1 MSPNEKP
8 DESPASNKEDRYAT
22 KFAFVNEQ
30 SRQDSRSHA
39 MREYWKQRRR
49 AKSVDVGSSSS
60 SSSTLANPGAAL
72 RPLTLRPGQSTSSSG
87 TTTRASSRKSASS
100 RSPKKVPEPP
110 KEPGIPT
117 QVLSGMN
124 MALGSCR
131 LDPFDQFPVKLTAQ
145 HHKLIMHW
153 LTMYATMTFGDGL
166 KAKFNPLRDVFFPLD
181 LSNAAAFNAVMAQS
195 AAHLARMQARMRL
208 TEALQFKAEAIRILS
223 EWMADEKMA
232 LSDDVLAAISRILAY
247 EVIFPK
253 RSLQSEFTLIITA
266 LKRYWGT
273 EAEWLVHRAGL
284 QRLIDQRGGV
294 RALQNNWRLE
304 LTIYLI
310 SIMSKPSWFDSSNQL
325 WEISDSS
332 MLTGLHPL
340 FGSEDALPRIRS
352 LWLISFIQDTRTL
365 MNNWLELYSSGI
377 TNYTALQHAVATL
390 HAAVPAHSELAE
402 SQQSDTDDYT
412 RLACI
417 LFIILI
423 IQSSTSI
430 LTQTVAASVSQHP
443 QATLSLARI
452 AELDVFL
459 LEREP
464 EWTHSIDKLYNTLYH
479 DFSSNHTSTHITSY
493 ALHMATVVSYMSPET
508 RRRVEKTLLHIL
520 PHIPAKGWR
529 DDSEWTPD
537 ALLSSTYGD

>member
-1 MSPNEKP
+1 MSPDENP
-8 DESPASNKEDRYAT
+8 DVPPASNKEDRYAT

-49 AKSVDVGSSSS
+49 PKSVDVGSSSS
-60 SSSTLANPGAAL
+60 SSPSLANPGAAL
-72 RPLTLRPGQSTSSSG
+72 RPLTLRSGQSCSSSG
-87 TTTRASSRKSASS
+87 TTSRASSRKSASS
-100 RSPKKVPEPP
+100 RSPKRAPEPP
-110 KEPGIPT
+110 KEPPGIPT

-124 MALGSCR
+124 MVLGNCR

-145 HHKLIMHW
+145 HHKLMMHW
-153 LTMYATMTFGDGL
+153 LTMYANMTFGESV

-195 AAHLARMQARMRL
+195 AAHLARMQGRMRL
-208 TEALQFKAEAIRILS
+208 TEALHFKAEAIRILS

-232 LSDDVLAAISRILAY
+232 MSDDVLAAISRILAY
-247 EVIFPK
+247 E
-253 RSLQSEFTLIITA
+253 
-266 LKRYWGT
+266 RYWGT

-284 QRLIDQRGGV
+284 QRLIDQRGGI
-294 RALQNNWRLE
+294 RALQSNWRLE

-332 MLTGLHPL
+332 ISTGLHPL

-365 MNNWLELYSSGI
+365 MNHWLELYSSGI
-377 TNYTALQHAVATL
+377 TNYVGLQHAVATL
-390 HAAVPAHSELAE
+390 HAAVPPHSGLAE
-402 SQQSDTDDYT
+402 THEFDTHDYT

-417 LFIILI
+417 LFIVMI
-423 IQSSTSI
+423 IQSSTSM
-430 LTQTVAASVSQHP
+430 LTQTAAASGSQYP

-452 AELDVFL
+452 AELDALL

-464 EWTHSIDKLYNTLYH
+464 NWTHSIDELYNTLYH
-479 DFSSNHTSTHITSY
+479 EFASNHTSTHITSY

-508 RRRVEKTLLHIL
+508 RRGVEKTLLHIL
-520 PHIPAKGWR
+520 PHIPAEGWR

>member
-1 MSPNEKP
+1 MSPDENP
-8 DESPASNKEDRYAT
+8 DVPPASNKEDRYAT

-49 AKSVDVGSSSS
+49 PKSVDVGSSSS
-60 SSSTLANPGAAL
+60 SSSSLANPGAAL
-72 RPLTLRPGQSTSSSG
+72 RPLTLRSGQTCSSSSG
-87 TTTRASSRKSASS
+87 TTSRASSRKSASS
-100 RSPKKVPEPP
+100 RSPKRAPEPP

-124 MALGSCR
+124 MVLGNCR

-145 HHKLIMHW
+145 HHKLMMHW
-153 LTMYATMTFGDGL
+153 LTMYANMTFGESV

-195 AAHLARMQARMRL
+195 AAHLARMQGRMRL
-208 TEALQFKAEAIRILS
+208 TEALHFKAEAIRILS

-247 EVIFPK
+247 E
-253 RSLQSEFTLIITA
+253 
-266 LKRYWGT
+266 RYWGT

-284 QRLIDQRGGV
+284 QRLIDQRGGI

-332 MLTGLHPL
+332 ISTGLHPL
-340 FGSEDALPRIRS
+340 FGNEDALPRIRS

-365 MNNWLELYSSGI
+365 MNHWLELYSSGI
-377 TNYTALQHAVATL
+377 TNYVGLQHAVATL
-390 HAAVPAHSELAE
+390 HAAVPP
-402 SQQSDTDDYT
+402 QSGLTETHEFDTHDYT
-412 RLACI
+412 RMACI
-417 LFIILI
+417 LFIVMI

-430 LTQTVAASVSQHP
+430 LTQTAAASGSQYP

-452 AELDVFL
+452 AELDALL

-464 EWTHSIDKLYNTLYH
+464 NWTHSIDELYNTLYH
-479 DFSSNHTSTHITSY
+479 EFASNHTSTHITSY

-508 RRRVEKTLLHIL
+508 RRGVEKTLLHIL
-520 PHIPAKGWR
+520 PHIPAEGWR

>member
-1 MSPNEKP
+1 MSPDENP
-8 DESPASNKEDRYAT
+8 DVPPASNKEDRYAT

-49 AKSVDVGSSSS
+49 PKSVDVGSSSS
-60 SSSTLANPGAAL
+60 SSSSLANPGAAL
-72 RPLTLRPGQSTSSSG
+72 RPLTLRSGQTCSSSSG
-87 TTTRASSRKSASS
+87 TTSRASSRKSASS
-100 RSPKKVPEPP
+100 RSPKRAPEPP

-124 MALGSCR
+124 MVLGNCR

-145 HHKLIMHW
+145 HHKLMMHW
-153 LTMYATMTFGDGL
+153 LTMYANMTFGESV

-195 AAHLARMQARMRL
+195 AAHLARMQGRMRL
-208 TEALQFKAEAIRILS
+208 TEALHFKAEAIRILS

-247 EVIFPK
+247 E
-253 RSLQSEFTLIITA
+253 
-266 LKRYWGT
+266 RYWGT

-284 QRLIDQRGGV
+284 QRLIDQRGGI

-332 MLTGLHPL
+332 ISTGLHPL
-340 FGSEDALPRIRS
+340 FGNEDALPRIRS

-365 MNNWLELYSSGI
+365 MNHWLELYSSGI
-377 TNYTALQHAVATL
+377 TNYVGLQHAVATL
-390 HAAVPAHSELAE
+390 HAAVPPHSGLTETHE
-402 SQQSDTDDYT
+402 FDTHDYT
-412 RLACI
+412 RMACI
-417 LFIILI
+417 LFIVMI

-430 LTQTVAASVSQHP
+430 LTQTAAASGSQYP

-452 AELDVFL
+452 AELDALL

-464 EWTHSIDKLYNTLYH
+464 NWTHSIDELYNTLYH
-479 DFSSNHTSTHITSY
+479 EFASNHTSTHITSY

-508 RRRVEKTLLHIL
+508 RRGVEKTLLHIL
-520 PHIPAKGWR
+520 PHIPAEGWR

>member
-1 MSPNEKP
+1 MPP
-8 DESPASNKEDRYAT
+8 DENPDEPPASKKEDRYAT

-39 MREYWKQRRR
+39 MREYWKQRR
-49 AKSVDVGSSSS
+49 SSSS
-60 SSSTLANPGAAL
+60 LANPGATL
-72 RPLTLRPGQSTSSSG
+72 HHLTLRPGQSSSSSG

-100 RSPKKVPEPP
+100 RSPKKAPEPP

-124 MALGSCR
+124 MALRNCR

-153 LTMYATMTFGDGL
+153 LTMYATMTFGDSL

-195 AAHLARMQARMRL
+195 AAHLARMQGRIRL
-208 TEALQFKAEAIRILS
+208 TEALHFKAEAIRILS

-247 EVIFPK
+247 E
-253 RSLQSEFTLIITA
+253 
-266 LKRYWGT
+266 RYWGT

-332 MLTGLHPL
+332 MSTGLHPL

-377 TNYTALQHAVATL
+377 TNYTGLQHAVATL

-402 SQQSDTDDYT
+402 SQQFDTHDYT

-417 LFIILI
+417 LFIVLM

-430 LTQTVAASVSQHP
+430 LTHQVAAPGCQHP

-452 AELDVFL
+452 AELNTFL

-464 EWTHSIDKLYNTLYH
+464 EWTQSIDELYNTLYH
-479 DFSSNHTSTHITSY
+479 NFTSNHTINHITSY

-508 RRRVEKTLLHIL
+508 RRGVKKTLLHIL
-520 PHIPAKGWR
+520 PHIPAEGWR

>member
-1 MSPNEKP
+1 MPP
-8 DESPASNKEDRYAT
+8 DENPDEPPASKKEDRYAT

-49 AKSVDVGSSSS
+49 PKSVDVGSSSS
-60 SSSTLANPGAAL
+60 QSS
-72 RPLTLRPGQSTSSSG
+72 SSSG

-100 RSPKKVPEPP
+100 RFPKKAPEPR

-124 MALGSCR
+124 MALGNCR

-153 LTMYATMTFGDGL
+153 LTMYATMTFGDSL

-195 AAHLARMQARMRL
+195 AAHLARMQGRIRL
-208 TEALQFKAEAIRILS
+208 TEALHFKAEAIRILS

-247 EVIFPK
+247 E
-253 RSLQSEFTLIITA
+253 
-266 LKRYWGT
+266 RYWGT

-332 MLTGLHPL
+332 MSTGLHTL

-377 TNYTALQHAVATL
+377 TNYTGLQHAVATL

-402 SQQSDTDDYT
+402 SQQFDTHDYT

-417 LFIILI
+417 LFIVLM

-430 LTQTVAASVSQHP
+430 LTHQVAAPGSQHP

-452 AELDVFL
+452 AELDAFL

-464 EWTHSIDKLYNTLYH
+464 EWTQSIDELYNTLYNN
-479 DFSSNHTSTHITSY
+479 FTSNHTITHITSY

-508 RRRVEKTLLHIL
+508 RRGVEKTLLHIL
-520 PHIPAKGWR
+520 PHIPAEGWR